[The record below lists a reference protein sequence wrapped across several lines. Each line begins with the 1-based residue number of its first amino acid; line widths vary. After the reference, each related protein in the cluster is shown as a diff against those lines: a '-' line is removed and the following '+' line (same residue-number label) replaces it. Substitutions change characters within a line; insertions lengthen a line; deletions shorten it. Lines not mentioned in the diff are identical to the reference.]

1 MKLVMISLAVLWF
14 NAVAAVATASELTA
28 YHAQYNVLRDNA
40 EYGGAIRRLEQTSDG
55 VFALYTE
62 TEIAW
67 LFLTDRRRYWSTFAW
82 LDNLAV
88 TQEFRFKRSGTGK
101 NKEFAARYSSD
112 QAVLD
117 EAAML
122 EQLRFDLLDLSR
134 SEFRYS
140 MIDENGKLDQHVYQR
155 GDSETLQLPYAEV
168 LATKVLRVREH
179 SARET
184 YYWFAPALNNVMVKM
199 QQREDGDEVA
209 TLVLRKLQLQP

>member
-14 NAVAAVATASELTA
+14 NAVAVVASASELTA
-28 YHAQYNVLRDNA
+28 YHAQYDVLRDNA
-40 EYGGAIRRLEQTSDG
+40 EYGEAIRRLERTSDG

-67 LFLTDRRRYWSTFAW
+67 LFLTDRRRYWSTFVW

-88 TQEFRFKRSGTGK
+88 TQEFGFKRSGTGK

-140 MIDENGKLDQHVYQR
+140 LIDENGKLDQHVYQR
-155 GDSETLQLPYAEV
+155 GDTETLQLPYTEV

>member
-14 NAVAAVATASELTA
+14 NVVAVVASASELTA
-28 YHAQYNVLRDNA
+28 YHAQYDVLRDNA
-40 EYGGAIRRLEQTSDG
+40 EYGEAIRRLERTSDG

-67 LFLTDRRRYWSTFAW
+67 LFLTDRRRYWSTFVW

-88 TQEFRFKRSGTGK
+88 TQEFGFKRSGTGK

-140 MIDENGKLDQHVYQR
+140 LIDENGKLDQHVYQR
-155 GDSETLQLPYAEV
+155 GDTETLQLPYTEV

>member
-14 NAVAAVATASELTA
+14 NAVAVVASASELTT
-28 YHAQYNVLRDNA
+28 YHAQYDVLRDNA
-40 EYGGAIRRLEQTSDG
+40 EYGEATRRLEQTSDG
-55 VFALYTE
+55 VFVLYTE
-62 TEIAW
+62 TEIGW

-82 LDNLAV
+82 FDNLVV

-140 MIDENGKLDQHVYQR
+140 MIDENGQLDQHVYQR
-155 GDSETLQLPYAEV
+155 ADSETLQLPYAEV

-184 YYWFAPALNNVMVKM
+184 YYWFAPALNNVLVKM
-199 QQREDGDEVA
+199 QQRKDGDEVA